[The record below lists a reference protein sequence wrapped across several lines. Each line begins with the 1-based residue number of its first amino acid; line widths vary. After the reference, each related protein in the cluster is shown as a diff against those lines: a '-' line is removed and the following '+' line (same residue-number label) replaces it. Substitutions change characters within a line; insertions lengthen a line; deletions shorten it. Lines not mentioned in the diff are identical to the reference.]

1 MELTEMMMVL
11 IGTCRKKVGG
21 NLNGRMVVA
30 ARVVALLG
38 GTSGGV
44 TNGDGGALTNCI
56 GRVGLSWIQCSVEC
70 KASGL
75 RLPFLRMGEN
85 WL

>member
-1 MELTEMMMVL
+1 MMMVL
-11 IGTCRKKVGG
+11 IGTCRHTVGG
-21 NLNGRMVVA
+21 NLSGRMVVA

>member
-21 NLNGRMVVA
+21 NFNGRMVVA
-30 ARVVALLG
+30 ARVVALLC

>member
-11 IGTCRKKVGG
+11 IGICLKKVGG

-38 GTSGGV
+38 GTSGSA